1 MKRTIKY
8 FSVAN
13 FKTYMKSLG
22 FMGFEY
28 NRNVIPKDFIEKQ
41 DFAII
46 SVGNIESDE
55 GHTDDSLYL
64 NGCNNHWLPDT
75 NNVLNINFN
84 DVGENEEGS
93 FNELQAQE
101 VLCFIEDNREKSQWF
116 IHCSAGISRSGAIAS
131 YLYDWFKSRG
141 DEVIINPKY
150 PETPNYHVKGLL
162 KRTNFYF

>member
-1 MKRTIKY
+1 MKRIIKY

-13 FKTYMKSLG
+13 FKSYMKSLG

-46 SVGNIESDE
+46 SIGNIESDE
-55 GHTDDSLYL
+55 GHTDEALYL
-64 NGCNNHWLPDT
+64 NGCNNHWIPET

-84 DVGENEEGS
+84 DVGGNEEGS

-101 VLCFIEDNREKSQWF
+101 ILYFIEDNRDKSQWF
-116 IHCSAGISRSGAIAS
+116 IHCSAGISRSGAVAS
-131 YLYDWFKSRG
+131 IVYDYFKSLG
-141 DEVIINPKY
+141 YEVKIEPEY
-150 PETPNYHVKGLL
+150 PITPNQWIRCLL
-162 KRTNFYF
+162 NREIRKY

>member
-1 MKRTIKY
+1 
-8 FSVAN
+8 
-13 FKTYMKSLG
+13 
-22 FMGFEY
+22 MGFEY
-28 NRNVIPKDFIEKQ
+28 NRNVIHKDFIEKQ

-55 GHTDDSLYL
+55 GHTDEALYL

-131 YLYDWFKSRG
+131 YLYDWFKSKG
-141 DEVIINPKY
+141 DEIIINPKY
-150 PETPNYHVKGLL
+150 PETPNYYVKGML
-162 KRTNFYF
+162 KKGSMYC

>member
-1 MKRTIKY
+1 MKRIIKY

-13 FKTYMKSLG
+13 FKSYMKSLG

-55 GHTDDSLYL
+55 GHTDEALYL

-84 DVGENEEGS
+84 DVGENEEGP
-93 FNELQAQE
+93 L
-101 VLCFIEDNREKSQWF
+101 
-116 IHCSAGISRSGAIAS
+116 
-131 YLYDWFKSRG
+131 
-141 DEVIINPKY
+141 
-150 PETPNYHVKGLL
+150 
-162 KRTNFYF
+162 